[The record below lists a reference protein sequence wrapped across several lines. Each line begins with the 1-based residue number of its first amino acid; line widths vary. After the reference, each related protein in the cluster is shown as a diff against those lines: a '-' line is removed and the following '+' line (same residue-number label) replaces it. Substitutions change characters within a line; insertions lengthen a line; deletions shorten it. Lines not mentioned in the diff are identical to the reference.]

1 MKHYLDLVPVSAQVH
16 RRQSRLTRLCI
27 VLSVFLIAGIFG
39 MADMEI
45 RSMTQRTI
53 LEQGAWH
60 AAFPGLNDRQQSL
73 IAQRAEVETSSR
85 YIVTN
90 YNLDLEYRINGV
102 KTGICGMDEGM
113 LTMYPSLEIEDG
125 VFPQAADEA
134 LATENMK
141 NELGLSVGDTIMLQT
156 PDGTL
161 PVTLSGFTGNNPLLS
176 QSGAYALFYNVE
188 GYRTHFMPDTKP
200 EDFMLYVAF
209 APHCR
214 IPKAID
220 EICAV
225 YGLDETQVRQNVELL
240 TLTLQTDDSAMVRLY
255 LIAAVLAVLVVA
267 AGILMIA
274 GSLNS
279 NVAQRTE
286 FFGMLRC
293 LGATPR
299 QVKRLVRREALQL
312 CVGAIPAGLALSIVT
327 IWGLCAVLRQASDFY
342 FGDMPVFAV
351 SWVSLVCG
359 TVIGLAT
366 VLLAARAPARRASRV
381 SPLTAVSGN
390 AAPGMACGKAM
401 RAGRVPV
408 EVRLGVHH
416 ALASRKNILLMTG
429 SFAFSIILFLGFSPT
444 LDFMQNA
451 VTPLR
456 PYTPDASVMSK
467 DDSCTVPKALAQQI
481 GELPFVERAF
491 GRSFAYDLSAQVAG
505 VQTDVMLVSF
515 EDNQFGWAEDM
526 VKEGDLQAAR
536 DGTGVLLLY
545 KEGSGYAPGDTV
557 VFDTP
562 QGEKTLPVAATL
574 TYTPFTNVNSD
585 IVICSESLFT
595 AITGQS
601 DYTIIDVQLRHG
613 KTDEQ
618 VEQIRLIAGS
628 DYAFSNRLLSNSEVR
643 GTYYA
648 FALFFYGFL
657 ALIAFITVLN
667 IVNSI
672 SMSVS
677 ARMKQYGAMRA
688 IGMSDRQLLRMVAAE
703 TLTYVACGIVV
714 GCAAGIP
721 LNRFSFEN
729 MVTPN
734 WGDPWYMPWGALGV
748 ILLVMLLATWL
759 AIRSPARRIREMSVV
774 DTISAQ

>member
-1 MKHYLDLVPVSAQVH
+1 MKHYLDLVPVSARVH

-53 LEQGAWH
+53 LGQGAWH
-60 AAFPGLNDRQQSL
+60 AAIPGLSDRQQSL
-73 IAQRAEVETSSR
+73 ITQRAEVETSSR

-90 YNLDLEYRINGV
+90 YNLDLEYQVGGV
-102 KTGICGMDEGM
+102 KTGICGMDEDM
-113 LTMYPSLEIEDG
+113 LTLYPALEIEDG
-125 VFPQAADEA
+125 AFPQAANEA
-134 LATENMK
+134 LATANMK
-141 NELGLSVGDTIMLQT
+141 NELGLSVGDTITLQT

-176 QSGAYALFYNVE
+176 QSGAYALFFNVE

-214 IPKAID
+214 IPQAID
-220 EICAV
+220 KICTV
-225 YGLDETQVRQNVELL
+225 YGLDETQVRQNTELL
-240 TLTLQTDDSAMVRLY
+240 TLTLQTDDSAMLRLY

-299 QVKRLVRREALQL
+299 QVKRLVRCEALQL
-312 CVGAIPAGLALSIVT
+312 CVGAIPTGLALSVIT

-359 TVIGLAT
+359 TLIGLVT

-381 SPLTAVSGN
+381 SPRTAVSGN
-390 AAPGMACGKAM
+390 AAPGMGRGKAV
-401 RAGRVPV
+401 RTGRVPV
-408 EVRLGVHH
+408 EIKLGMHH
-416 ALASRKNILLMTG
+416 ALHSRKNILLMTG
-429 SFAFSIILFLGFSPT
+429 SFAFSIILFLGFSPM
-444 LDFMQNA
+444 LDFMQSA
-451 VTPLR
+451 VKPLQ
-456 PYTPDASVMSK
+456 PYTPDASVLSK

-481 GELPFVERAF
+481 GTLPFVERVY
-491 GRSFAYDLSAQVAG
+491 GRSFAYDLPAQVDG
-505 VQTDVMLVSF
+505 TEVNIMLVSF
-515 EDNQFGWAEDM
+515 EENQFGWAEDM
-526 VKEGDLQAAR
+526 VKEGDLQAAK
-536 DGTGVLLLY
+536 DGEGVLLLY
-545 KEGSGYAPGDTV
+545 KEGSGYAPGDLVT
-557 VFDTP
+557 FATP

-574 TYTPFTNVNSD
+574 NYTPFATSSD
-585 IVICSESLFT
+585 TVICSESLFT

-601 DYTIIDVQLRHG
+601 DYTIIDVQLRRG

-703 TLTYVACGIVV
+703 TLTYVACGIVM

>member
-1 MKHYLDLVPVSAQVH
+1 MKHYLDLVPISARVH
-16 RRQSRLTRLCI
+16 RRQTLLTRLCI
-27 VLSVFLIAGIFG
+27 VLAVFLIAGIFG

-45 RSMTQRTI
+45 RGMTQRTM

-60 AAFPGLNDRQQSL
+60 AAFPGLTEREQSL
-73 IAQRAEVETSSR
+73 IALRPEVETSSR
-85 YIVTN
+85 YAVTN
-90 YNLDLEYRINGV
+90 YDLNLDYTVNDV
-102 KTGICGMDEGM
+102 QTGICGFDESM
-113 LTMYPSLEIEDG
+113 LTLFPALEIEDG
-125 VFPQAADEA
+125 TFPQTATEA
-134 LATENMK
+134 LATKDMK
-141 NELGLSVGDTIMLQT
+141 IQLGLSVGDTITLQT

-176 QSGAYALFYNVE
+176 QSGAYALFFNID

-200 EDFMLYVAF
+200 EDFTLYVAF

-214 IPKAID
+214 IPQTID

-225 YGLDETQVRQNVELL
+225 YHLDESQVQQNIQLL
-240 TLTLQTDDSAMVRLY
+240 TLTLQTDDSAMLRLY

-279 NVAQRTE
+279 NVAQRTA

-312 CVGAIPAGLALSIVT
+312 CVGAIPAGLALSVVT

-342 FGDMPVFAV
+342 FGDMPVFGV
-351 SWVSLVCG
+351 SWVSLICG
-359 TVIGLAT
+359 TVIGLVT

-390 AAPGMACGKAM
+390 AAPGMACRKAV

-408 EVRLGVHH
+408 EVRLGIHH
-416 ALASRKNILLMTG
+416 ALASRKNFLLLTG
-429 SFAFSIILFLGFSPT
+429 SFAFSIILFLSFSPT
-444 LDFMQNA
+444 LDFMQSA
-451 VTPLR
+451 IKPLQ
-456 PYTPDASVMSK
+456 PYTPDASVLSK
-467 DDSCTVPKALAQQI
+467 DNSCTVPKALAQQI
-481 GELPFVERAF
+481 GALPFVERVY
-491 GRSFAYDLSAQVAG
+491 GRSFAYDLPGQVDG
-505 VQTDVMLVSF
+505 TEVNIMLVSF
-515 EDNQFGWAEDM
+515 EENQFGWAEDM
-526 VKEGDLQAAR
+526 VKDGDLQAAR
-536 DGTGVLLLY
+536 NGAGVLLLD
-545 KEGSGYAPGDTV
+545 KEGSGYQPGDTV

-562 QGEKTLPVAATL
+562 QGEKMFPVAATL
-574 TYTPFTNVNSD
+574 NYTPFATSSD
-585 IVICSESLFT
+585 TVICSESLFT

-601 DYTIIDVQLRHG
+601 NYTIIDVQLQHG

-618 VEQIRLIAGS
+618 VEQIRRLAGT

-657 ALIAFITVLN
+657 ALIALITVLN

-688 IGMSDRQLLRMVAAE
+688 VGMSGRQLLRMVAAE
-703 TLTYVACGIVV
+703 TLTYVCSGILV
-714 GCAAGIP
+714 GCAVGLP

-734 WGDPWYMPWGALGV
+734 WGNAWYMPWGALGV
-748 ILLVMLLATWL
+748 ILLVMLAAALL
-759 AIRSPARRIREMSVV
+759 AIWSPAKRIRAMSIVN
-774 DTISAQ
+774 TISAQ

>member
-1 MKHYLDLVPVSAQVH
+1 MKHYLDLVPVSARVH

-60 AAFPGLNDRQQSL
+60 AAFPGLSDREQSL

-90 YNLDLEYRINGV
+90 YNLDLEYQVGGV
-102 KTGICGMDEGM
+102 KTGICGMDEDM
-113 LTMYPSLEIEDG
+113 LTLYPALEIEDG
-125 VFPQAADEA
+125 AFPQAADEA
-134 LATENMK
+134 LATANMK
-141 NELGLSVGDTIMLQT
+141 NELGLSVGDTITLQT

-176 QSGAYALFYNVE
+176 QSGAYALFFNVE

-214 IPKAID
+214 IPQAID
-220 EICAV
+220 EICTV
-225 YGLDETQVRQNVELL
+225 YGLDETQVQQNTELL

-312 CVGAIPAGLALSIVT
+312 CVGAIPAGLALSVVT

-351 SWVSLVCG
+351 SWVSLICG
-359 TVIGLAT
+359 TVIGLVT

-390 AAPGMACGKAM
+390 AAPGMACGKAVHT
-401 RAGRVPV
+401 GRVPV

-416 ALASRKNILLMTG
+416 ALHSRKNILLMTG

-451 VTPLR
+451 VKPLQ
-456 PYTPDASVMSK
+456 PYTPDASVLSK
-467 DDSCTVPKALAQQI
+467 DDSCTVPKALAQKI

-491 GRSFAYDLSAQVAG
+491 GRSFAYDLPAQVDG
-505 VQTDVMLVSF
+505 TEVNIMLVSF
-515 EDNQFGWAEDM
+515 EENQFGWAEDM

-536 DGTGVLLLY
+536 DGTGVLLFY
-545 KEGSGYAPGDTV
+545 KEGSGYQPGDTV

-562 QGEKTLPVAATL
+562 QGEKIFPVAATL
-574 TYTPFTNVNSD
+574 NYTPFATSSD
-585 IVICSESLFT
+585 TVICSESLFT

-601 DYTIIDVQLRHG
+601 NYTIIDVQLRRG

-618 VEQIRLIAGS
+618 VEQIRLLAGS

-657 ALIAFITVLN
+657 ALIALITVLN

-677 ARMKQYGAMRA
+677 ARMKQYGSMRA
-688 IGMSDRQLLRMVAAE
+688 IGMSGHQLLRMVAAE

-734 WGDPWYMPWGALGV
+734 WGDTWYLPWGALGV
-748 ILLVMLLATWL
+748 ILLVMLLAAWL

>member
-1 MKHYLDLVPVSAQVH
+1 MKHYLDLVPISARVH

-53 LEQGAWH
+53 LGQGAWH

-85 YIVTN
+85 YAVTN
-90 YNLDLEYRINGV
+90 YNLDLEYRVNGV
-102 KTGICGMDEGM
+102 KTGICGMDEDM
-113 LTMYPSLEIEDG
+113 LTLYPSLEIASG
-125 VFPQAADEA
+125 AFPQAADEA
-134 LATENMK
+134 LATENMQT
-141 NELGLSVGDTIMLQT
+141 ELGLSVGDTITLQT

-161 PVTLSGFTGNNPLLS
+161 PVRLSGFTGNNPLLS
-176 QSGAYALFYNVE
+176 QSGAYALFYNIE
-188 GYRTHFMPDTKP
+188 GYQTHFMPDTKP
-200 EDFMLYVAF
+200 EDLMLYVAF
-209 APHCR
+209 SPHCR
-214 IPKAID
+214 IPQAID
-220 EICAV
+220 EICTV
-225 YGLDETQVRQNVELL
+225 YELDETQVRQNTDLL

-312 CVGAIPAGLALSIVT
+312 CVGAIPVGLALSIVT

-351 SWVSLVCG
+351 SWISLVCG

-366 VLLAARAPARRASRV
+366 VLLAAHAPARRASRV

-390 AAPGMACGKAM
+390 AAPGTACRRAV

-416 ALASRKNILLMTG
+416 ALASRKNLLLMTG

-444 LDFMQNA
+444 LDFMHNA
-451 VTPLR
+451 CTPLR
-456 PYTPDASVMSK
+456 PYTPDASVLSK

-536 DGTGVLLLY
+536 DSAGVLLLD
-545 KEGSGYAPGDTV
+545 KQGSGYAPGDTV

-562 QGEKTLPVAATL
+562 QGETTLPVAATL
-574 TYTPFTNVNSD
+574 TYTPFANVNSD

-601 DYTIIDVQLRHG
+601 DYMIIDVQLRHG

-618 VEQIRLIAGS
+618 VDQIRQLVGT

-688 IGMSDRQLLRMVAAE
+688 VGMSGRQLLRMVAAE
-703 TLTYVACGIVV
+703 TLAYVACGIVV

-729 MVTPN
+729 MITPN
-734 WGDPWYMPWGALGV
+734 WGSTWYMPWGALGV
-748 ILLVMLLATWL
+748 ILLVMLLAALL
-759 AIRSPARRIREMSVV
+759 AIRDPARRIREMSVI
-774 DTISAQ
+774 DTINTQ